1 MLLTDSAEFGTNA
14 AATVKRSA
22 RAAALSSPEPVHP
35 GPAASLRL
43 TAFPRHQGN
52 NFMPH
57 ATSRN
62 VY

>member
-1 MLLTDSAEFGTNA
+1 MLLTDSTELGAHA
-14 AATVKRSA
+14 AATVKRPA
-22 RAAALSSPEPVHP
+22 GAAALSSSEPVHP
-35 GPAASLRL
+35 GPAASLRI

-52 NFMPH
+52 DFMPH